1 MKNRIYNG
9 FLNFEVKGRKFLIN
23 MAINSKKS
31 GTAGVNKK
39 KRAGWKSCPFL
50 NPIPYE
56 KPLN

>member
-1 MKNRIYNG
+1 
-9 FLNFEVKGRKFLIN
+9 

-56 KPLN
+56 KPTQTSVKKFERFLKKAPKI